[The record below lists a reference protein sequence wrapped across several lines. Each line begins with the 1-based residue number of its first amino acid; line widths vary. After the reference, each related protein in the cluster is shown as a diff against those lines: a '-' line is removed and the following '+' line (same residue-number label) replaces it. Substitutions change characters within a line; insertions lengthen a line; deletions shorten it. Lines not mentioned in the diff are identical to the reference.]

1 MTKTAQGSSFKNP
14 TDSPEFRKALLAE
27 IAASNLSDA
36 TKAKL
41 SADINNDDPAK
52 FAGDA
57 GSSMDSLVQGAE
69 ARGG

>member
-1 MTKTAQGSSFKNP
+1 MTKAQTFKNP
-14 TDSPEFRKALLAE
+14 TDSPEFRRALLAE

-41 SADINNDDPAK
+41 TADINSDDPLK

-57 GSSMDSLVQGAE
+57 GKDMDGLVQGAE